1 MESLHEFVLLGM
13 LLILKITS
21 IRHEKLSRLRPCRNS
36 KPWTRRNRYVCHL
49 VRVVSC
55 MTYRVVLSGF
65 DCLSQSWSQAIK
77 GPFSCRCGEW
87 RPSEIHSWSI
97 WCGNQIRAWFTNQTK
112 VSLAKLAA
120 QSTIWHCRSSEFQLR
135 VRVLDTTLAQINQAS
150 PDMAKL
156 IRSEA
161 DARELYEKTRDRLEK
176 YERTYGSSSSAS
188 SSLPADTRD
197 LSALLRER
205 DESLQK
211 MRLKQQASE
220 SVRETLDSLRLKLTA
235 LLITLGNRGGV

>member
-1 MESLHEFVLLGM
+1 
-13 LLILKITS
+13 
-21 IRHEKLSRLRPCRNS
+21 
-36 KPWTRRNRYVCHL
+36 
-49 VRVVSC
+49 
-55 MTYRVVLSGF
+55 
-65 DCLSQSWSQAIK
+65 
-77 GPFSCRCGEW
+77 
-87 RPSEIHSWSI
+87 
-97 WCGNQIRAWFTNQTK
+97 
-112 VSLAKLAA
+112 
-120 QSTIWHCRSSEFQLR
+120 
-135 VRVLDTTLAQINQAS
+135 
-150 PDMAKL
+150 MAKL